1 MKEDD
6 EPMTLDRS
14 LIDMDM
20 DIKVVDRNTSVNKSG
35 EFDHKVVPL
44 LEEENWVI
52 LISKYNFVLM
62 NMFNSTYEDHY
73 KWFIFSFNLV
83 GELF

>member
-1 MKEDD
+1 MKEED

-35 EFDHKVVPL
+35 ELNDKVVPL

-52 LISKYNFVLM
+52 LISKYNFVLI
-62 NMFNSTYEDHY
+62 NMFNSTHY